1 MAEARESSPSGRLT
15 DHISLGVLAA
25 AFSRD
30 LIEEVIDATDAREK
44 RSRLLPAHVMVRYV
58 IGLGLFFGQ
67 PYEEVMRQMTGALRS
82 LGSWERDWRVP
93 STSAITQ
100 ARQRLGAAPL
110 KELFHRAAVPVAGR
124 GTRGAWLRGRRLMA
138 IDGTSF
144 DVPDTAAN
152 VAAFGKM
159 GSGPKESAFPKLQVV
174 SLSECGTHAQ
184 VAAALG
190 SCRTG
195 ERELAVELAG
205 QVDAGMLI
213 TADSGFFS
221 WRLWDHYAV
230 TGAALCWRVG
240 AAVMLPLVRRL
251 SDGSYLAL
259 IFAPNTTARRR
270 AAVLAAAR
278 AGERIEEGRAR
289 LVRAVEY
296 TVPDRGGPD
305 GELICV
311 ITTVLDPAELTAAEV
326 AFAYHQRWEH
336 ESALG
341 EIKTH
346 LRGGGGILR
355 SQSPD
360 LVEQEMWGI
369 LLAHH
374 AIRELMCRAADE
386 AELDPDRIGFVRTV
400 RVVRRQ
406 IDDPA
411 AFSP

>member
-1 MAEARESSPSGRLT
+1 MGGRLT

-30 LIEEVIDATDAREK
+30 LVEEVVDATGRREK

-58 IGLGLFFGQ
+58 IGLGLLFGQ
-67 PYEEVMRQMTGALRS
+67 SYEEVMRQMTGTLQG
-82 LGSWERDWRVP
+82 LGSWEREWKVP

-100 ARQRLGAAPL
+100 ARQRLGAEPL
-110 KELFHRAAVPVAGR
+110 KELFHRAALPVAGL
-124 GTRGAWLRGRRLMA
+124 GTQGAWLRGRRLMA

-144 DVPDTAAN
+144 DVPDTEAN
-152 VAAFGKM
+152 AAAFGKM
-159 GSGPKESAFPKLQVV
+159 GSGPKESAFPKLEVV

-184 VAAALG
+184 IAAAMG

-195 ERELAVELAG
+195 ERELATELAG
-205 QVDAGMLI
+205 HLRADMLV

-221 WRLWDHYAV
+221 WQLWDHYAAS
-230 TGAALCWRVG
+230 GAALCWRVG
-240 AAVMLPLVRRL
+240 AAVALPLVRRL
-251 SDGSYLAL
+251 LDGSYLAL
-259 IFAPNTTARRR
+259 IFAPNTTAKRK
-270 AAVLAAAR
+270 AALLAAAR
-278 AGERIEEGRAR
+278 AGESIDGDRAR

-296 TVPDRGGPD
+296 TVPDRGGSD

-311 ITTVLDPAELTAAEV
+311 ITTILDPAELTAAEV

-336 ESALG
+336 ESGLD

-360 LVEQEMWGI
+360 LIEQEMWGI
-369 LLAHH
+369 LLAHY

-386 AELDPDRIGFVRTV
+386 AGLDPDRISFIRTV

>member
-1 MAEARESSPSGRLT
+1 MT
-15 DHISLGVLAA
+15 DHISLGVLSA

-30 LIEEVIDATDAREK
+30 VIEEVVDTTGKREK

-58 IGLGLFFGQ
+58 IGLGLCFGEA
-67 PYEEVMRQMTGALRS
+67 YEEVMRQMAGMLQS
-82 LGSWERDWRVP
+82 LGSWDRDWRVP

-100 ARQRLGAAPL
+100 ARQRLGPEPL

-124 GTRGAWLRGRRLMA
+124 GTKGAWLRGRRLMA
-138 IDGTSF
+138 IDGTGL
-144 DVPDTAAN
+144 DVPDTVEN
-152 VAAFGKM
+152 VEAFGKM

-184 VAAALG
+184 VAAAMG

-195 ERELAVELAG
+195 ERELALELAG
-205 QVDAGMLI
+205 HLDGDMLV
-213 TADSGFFS
+213 TADSGFYS
-221 WRLWDHYAV
+221 WQLWDHYAA
-230 TGAALCWRVG
+230 TSAALCWRVG
-240 AAVMLPLVRRL
+240 AAVALPLVQRL
-251 SDGSYLAL
+251 ADGSYLAL
-259 IFAPNTTARRR
+259 IFAPGTTAKRK
-270 AAVLAAAR
+270 AALLAAAR
-278 AGERIEEGRAR
+278 AGEDLDEERAR

-296 TVPDRGGPD
+296 TVPDRGGSD

-311 ITTVLDPAELTAAEV
+311 ITTLLDPSELTAAEA

-336 ESALG
+336 ESGLD

-355 SQSPD
+355 SKSPD
-360 LVEQEMWGI
+360 MVEQEMWGI
-369 LLAHH
+369 LLAHY
-374 AIRELMCRAADE
+374 AIRQLMCRAADE
-386 AELDPDRIGFVRTV
+386 AEHDPDRISFIRTV